1 MPLDIGIVY
10 WVCLAMPRT
19 SFYIPFHFGISDFP
33 AGFRSKS
40 QRPSMPFYQSKVGP
54 PFKADS
60 LQAFWTFSNFRE
72 KVDGAPAEVAEL
84 ARIRAEQIEKSAFA
98 TQRAIEEAVC
108 RAHAQDK
115 TATAQTLANYSNG
128 IYMSSL
134 EAMEG
139 IVNRIAGAQ

>member
-1 MPLDIGIVY
+1 MPL
-10 WVCLAMPRT
+10 
-19 SFYIPFHFGISDFP
+19 
-33 AGFRSKS
+33 
-40 QRPSMPFYQSKVGP
+40 YQSKVNS

-72 KVDGAPAEVAEL
+72 KVDGAPAAVAEL
-84 ARIRAEQIEKSAFA
+84 ARTRAEQIEKSAFA
-98 TQRAIEEAVC
+98 MQRALEDAAC

-115 TATAQTLANYSNG
+115 TATAQTLTNYSNG

-139 IVNRIAGAQ
+139 IINRIADAQ